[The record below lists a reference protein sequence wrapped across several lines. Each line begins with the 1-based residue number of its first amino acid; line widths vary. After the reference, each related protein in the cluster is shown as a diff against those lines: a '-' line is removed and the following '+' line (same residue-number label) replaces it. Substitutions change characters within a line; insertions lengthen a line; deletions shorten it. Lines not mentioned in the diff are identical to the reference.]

1 MKSLNKFLTK
11 KITRVELEKFISEN
25 SSDRLTLD
33 LGCSNSPYSHYFKNR
48 IGLDV
53 NKGRGVDV
61 VADAHDLPFEDGKF
75 DIILCTEVLEHLHSP
90 HVAISEMKRVLK
102 VGGKL
107 ILTTRFIFPIHD
119 APGDYFRYTKYGLR
133 YLFKDWNVI
142 SLVEEVGTKDAF
154 AVLLQR
160 IGFQTDLL
168 GGMATK
174 IMVFALA
181 RLINAMPSL
190 IRDEFGDIRKQ
201 SRENNILT
209 SGYYLVAN
217 KK

>member
-1 MKSLNKFLTK
+1 MKFLNKFLTK

-25 SSDRLTLD
+25 SSDKLTLD

-53 NKGRGVDV
+53 NEGRGVDV

-107 ILTTRFIFPIHD
+107 VLTTRFIFPIHD

-133 YLFKDWNVI
+133 HLFKDWDIV
-142 SLVEEVGTKDAF
+142 SLIEEVGTKDVF

-160 IGFQTDLL
+160 IGFQAHFRGGYITKALVFLL
-168 GGMATK
+168 AK
-174 IMVFALA
+174 FVRFI
-181 RLINAMPSL
+181 PSP
-190 IRDEFGDIRKQ
+190 IVCEFGDINK
-201 SRENNILT
+201 SIKEANILA
-209 SGYYLVAN
+209 SGYYLIAER
-217 KK
+217 K